1 MAFLVATFAGI
12 SENLLLTLSDC
23 FASSMAVS
31 AQQRRATDELNQKG
45 EAYVILILEIL
56 LTAAAWRRGW
66 NALALVPLAI
76 VIVVGIALGAMM
88 GVSHPGQS
96 TSELTQQ
103 LAPIALCGDL
113 LALAALG
120 TMAARG
126 RQTHF

>member
-1 MAFLVATFAGI
+1 LLHLPAFRKSPSNIAP
-12 SENLLLTLSDC
+12 LLSLLYSC
-23 FASSMAVS
+23 ERE
-31 AQQRRATDELNQKG
+31 QRRATDELNQKG